1 MCVILIIYG
10 FRADNTHTRPTLF
23 KTMFFRTYFMSTCLR
38 IGTPKFRRFIV
49 DLLPWKSLHEIRD
62 IVDVLHNTTVEIF
75 EAKKKAL
82 EEGDEAVTQQIT
94 QGKDFM
100 SILSA

>member
-1 MCVILIIYG
+1 MSQYLVNG
-10 FRADNTHTRPTLF
+10 FRAHSTHTRPTLS
-23 KTMFFRTYFMSTCLR
+23 KTMFSRSYFLSTCLR
-38 IGTPKFRRFIV
+38 IGTPKFRRFIM

-82 EEGDEAVTQQIT
+82 EEGDEAVTQQIG